1 MPSTLGE
8 EIYGEVDGGKT
19 KLKSREFLTKRFAK
33 TFWPFLL
40 ILFIHKNSL
49 LHQASWNK
57 RKRILQPWIRP
68 LSTLLLFSQIQIPD
82 FDGKIYAVL
91 FCRILVVFFR
101 TRIIDLEGKSSPAS
115 VIDTHRSLHA
125 LVSHSEWGLSRVETT
140 RSRCFTIIRSYLS
153 LSGLRSLKGRIERVV
168 KINGNVYRARVTGIN
183 GTAHLHR

>member
-68 LSTLLLFSQIQIPD
+68 LSSCFPKFKFPISMEKYTRCF
-82 FDGKIYAVL
+82 F
-91 FCRILVVFFR
+91 VVF
-101 TRIIDLEGKSSPAS
+101 SSYS
-115 VIDTHRSLHA
+115 SGR
-125 LVSHSEWGLSRVETT
+125 GLSISKGKTVLLQSSTLIVRCT
-140 RSRCFTIIRSYLS
+140 RSFLIP
-153 LSGLRSLKGRIERVV
+153 SGD
-168 KINGNVYRARVTGIN
+168 YRAWRRRAQGVS
-183 GTAHLHR
+183 R

>member
-68 LSTLLLFSQIQIPD
+68 LSSCFPKFKFPISMEKYTRCF
-82 FDGKIYAVL
+82 F
-91 FCRILVVFFR
+91 VVFSSYSSGR
-101 TRIIDLEGKSSPAS
+101 GLSISKGKA

-140 RSRCFTIIRSYLS
+140 RSRCFMIIRSYLS